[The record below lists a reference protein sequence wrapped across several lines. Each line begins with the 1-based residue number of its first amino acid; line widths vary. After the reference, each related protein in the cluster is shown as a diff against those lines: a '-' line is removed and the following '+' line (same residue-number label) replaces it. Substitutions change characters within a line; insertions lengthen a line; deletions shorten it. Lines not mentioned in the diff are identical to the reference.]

1 MDLTTIIRLC
11 LHNDRD
17 AQRELYDSY
26 KDSLYTI
33 AYRLTNDTDEASD
46 LLQEAFIDAFKNLAK
61 LKEPKYFHSWIKQIL
76 VRKAYYS
83 RKHRKESL
91 DLESVKLKYTD
102 SFDVEYI
109 EQAIQTLPLK
119 SRTVFLMYEVE
130 GFSHAEIAETMDITV
145 GTSKSQLNFAKTKL
159 KIQLQSYLQ
168 E

>member
-1 MDLTTIIRLC
+1 M
-11 LHNDRD
+11 HNDRD

-76 VRKAYYS
+76 VRKTYHS
-83 RKHRKESL
+83 MKNRKESVDL
-91 DLESVKLKYTD
+91 DSVLLKHNDTV
-102 SFDVEYI
+102 DVEYI

-119 SRTVFLMYEVE
+119 SRTVFMMYEVE
-130 GFSHAEIAETMDITV
+130 GFSHAEIADTMNITV

>member
-1 MDLTTIIRLC
+1 M
-11 LHNDRD
+11 HNDRD

-26 KDSLYTI
+26 KDNLYTI

-46 LLQEAFIDAFKNLAK
+46 LLQEAFIEAFKNLSK

-76 VRKAYYS
+76 VRKAYRS
-83 RKHRKESL
+83 MKNKT
-91 DLESVKLKYTD
+91 ESVDLDSVVLKHTD
-102 SFDVEYI
+102 NVDVEYI

-119 SRTVFLMYEVE
+119 SRTVFMMYEVE
-130 GFSHAEIAETMDITV
+130 GFSHAEIADTMEITV